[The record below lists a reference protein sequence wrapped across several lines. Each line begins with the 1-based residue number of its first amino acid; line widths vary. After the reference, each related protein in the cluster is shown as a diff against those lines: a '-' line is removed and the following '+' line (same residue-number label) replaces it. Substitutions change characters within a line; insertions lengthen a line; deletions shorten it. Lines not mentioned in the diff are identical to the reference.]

1 MTRKGRFKS
10 MGAGILDSKQR
21 PATMGDF
28 LELNKKTDATVVR
41 DSHPSVSIPNS
52 AIAQS
57 RISPPTRPSA
67 LQPEINKLGLSNKP
81 SGSERVTRL
90 HVHIRKDLADALFQ
104 EVFRRKTDGSVPNK
118 NSTQRVIIEQ
128 ALEAYF
134 NKTKN

>member
-1 MTRKGRFKS
+1 MTKKGRFKS
-10 MGAGILDSKQR
+10 MGAEILDSKQR

-28 LELNKKTDATVVR
+28 LELNKKADATVVR
-41 DSHPSVSIPNS
+41 NSQANVSMPNS
-52 AIAQS
+52 AIAQN
-57 RISPPTRPSA
+57 RISPPTHPSA
-67 LQPEINKLGLSNKP
+67 LQPEINKPGLSNK
-81 SGSERVTRL
+81 STGSERVTRL

-134 NKTKN
+134 NKTKK

>member
-1 MTRKGRFKS
+1 
-10 MGAGILDSKQR
+10 MGAEILDSKQR

-28 LELNKKTDATVVR
+28 LELNKKTDATVVL
-41 DSHPSVSIPNS
+41 DSYANVSMPYS
-52 AIAQS
+52 AIAQN

-67 LQPEINKLGLSNKP
+67 LQPEIKKPCLSNKP
-81 SGSERVTRL
+81 TGSERVTRL

-134 NKTKN
+134 NKTKK